1 MPNLY
6 CIPIAGYR
14 LPYYIQE
21 ESENVYAGKNIIY
34 IYIFITCI
42 FKYTFILNFDSFI

>member
-6 CIPIAGYR
+6 SISIAGYR

-21 ESENVYAGKNIIY
+21 ESENVYTGKNIIY
-34 IYIFITCI
+34 IYVFIICI
-42 FKYTFILNFDSFI
+42 FKYVYIFNL